1 MMYRFS
7 GEYLQQWLKKKRRKP
22 LILRG
27 ARQVGKST
35 IVRMFAQQNR
45 FELCEINL
53 EQHMYLNDIFK
64 TLDIEYILQELEAV
78 LGTDIRKPGALLF
91 LDEIQATPYA
101 LQSLRYFYEQR
112 PSILVI
118 AAGSLLE
125 FTLADHHFSMPVG
138 RIEYYYLGP
147 MTFKEFL
154 NAVEPGLG
162 KYITGYEIG
171 KTMPVSAHEKL
182 KKRQRQYFFTGGMPE
197 AVLAF
202 KETGSFTEVSEVH
215 RSIAETYQDDFSKYA
230 KQKELALLQKV
241 FRYLPMTL
249 GKKIKYSNIS
259 SEHKAKKIKTAID
272 LLEKAR
278 ICHRIYHTHCSGLPL
293 YADINERAYKIVF
306 MDIGIVNHICGNDW
320 IYINSFMEK
329 ELVNEG
335 ALAEQFIGQ
344 HLIAVKNQAPQ
355 LCYWL
360 REGKSANAE
369 VDYVISQGNLILPV
383 EVKNGKSGS
392 LKSLHQFVLQKK
404 TDIAVRFD
412 MNMPG
417 IQEVEHTAATKL
429 GNDTASFELLSLPLY
444 MVEELPRLIDQ
455 IRIGLSKSAIT
466 NYPES
471 GTNQTQSHV
480 GTGRVGGN
488 AGFESGWSGC

>member
-7 GEYLQQWLKKKRRKP
+7 QAYLQQWLNKKRRKP

-35 IVRMFAQQNR
+35 LVRQFAEKNR
-45 FELCEINL
+45 LKLCEINL
-53 EQHMYLNDIFK
+53 ERHMYLNDIFK
-64 TLDIEYILQELEAV
+64 TLDIDHILRELEALV
-78 LGTDIRKPGALLF
+78 NADIRKPDSLLF

-101 LQSLRYFYEQR
+101 LQSLRYFYEDM
-112 PSILVI
+112 PEIIVI

-125 FTLADHHFSMPVG
+125 FALSDHNFSMPVG

-154 NAVEPGLG
+154 NAVEPNLN
-162 KYITGYEIG
+162 KYITGYEPG
-171 KTMPVSAHEKL
+171 KTLPVSAHEKL

-230 KQKELALLQKV
+230 KQRELALMQKV
-241 FRYLPMTL
+241 FRYLPITL
-249 GKKIKYSNIS
+249 GKKIKYTNIS
-259 SEHKAKKIKTAID
+259 AEHKAKQVKDIID

-278 ICHRIYHTHCSGLPL
+278 ICHRVYHSHCSGLPL
-293 YADINERAYKIVF
+293 YADINEKAYKLVF

-329 ELVNEG
+329 ELVNKG
-335 ALAEQFIGQ
+335 SLAEQFIGQ
-344 HLIAVKNQAPQ
+344 HLISLKNQAPQ

-369 VDYVISQGNLILPV
+369 VDYVFSQGNLILPV
-383 EVKNGKSGS
+383 EVKSGKSGS
-392 LKSLHQFVLQKK
+392 LKSLHQFVLQKN
-404 TDIAVRFD
+404 TNIAVRFD
-412 MNMPG
+412 MNMPSM
-417 IQEVEHTAATKL
+417 QNVEHVTTTGKGNKTAVFK
-429 GNDTASFELLSLPLY
+429 LLSLPLY
-444 MVEELPRLIDQ
+444 MVEELPGLIDQ
-455 IRIGLSKSAIT
+455 IRMQG
-466 NYPES
+466 E
-471 GTNQTQSHV
+471 
-480 GTGRVGGN
+480 
-488 AGFESGWSGC
+488 